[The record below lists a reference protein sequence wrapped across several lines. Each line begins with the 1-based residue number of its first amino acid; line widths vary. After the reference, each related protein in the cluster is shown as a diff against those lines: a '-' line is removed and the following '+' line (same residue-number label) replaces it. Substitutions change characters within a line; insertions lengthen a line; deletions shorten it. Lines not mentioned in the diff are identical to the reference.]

1 MPAVRFLNL
10 WIKNPIADNQKGT
23 IKLTGGITSGIKSA
37 KVPIFHTVFRAK
49 ASGTAFINLDTSSQI
64 LLNDGRGST
73 AQLKFKN
80 EAFNIYPKDF
90 IPARISSRSHPDS
103 NAWYTN
109 RDVFI
114 NFEAKKGTQYSYSFS
129 SNIELVP
136 DNIALD
142 VPAEIA
148 YPGRPDGIY
157 YFKLNSKKGTDNWQ
171 EAGIYRVQID
181 TTPPEEFIPEIGTD
195 PSMFDARSFISFS
208 TVDKTSGISHYKIKL
223 GAFNT
228 QNSVNSPYVLPKF
241 MIGKTLEV
249 TAFDNAG
256 NQRTE
261 KINYDKGFSLALF
274 YIILAGL
281 GLIILFLIQAVRN
294 KKKK

>member
-1 MPAVRFLNL
+1 
-10 WIKNPIADNQKGT
+10 
-23 IKLTGGITSGIKSA
+23 
-37 KVPIFHTVFRAK
+37 
-49 ASGTAFINLDTSSQI
+49 
-64 LLNDGRGST
+64 
-73 AQLKFKN
+73 
-80 EAFNIYPKDF
+80 
-90 IPARISSRSHPDS
+90 
-103 NAWYTN
+103 
-109 RDVFI
+109 
-114 NFEAKKGTQYSYSFS
+114 
-129 SNIELVP
+129 
-136 DNIALD
+136 
-142 VPAEIA
+142 
-148 YPGRPDGIY
+148 
-157 YFKLNSKKGTDNWQ
+157 
-171 EAGIYRVQID
+171 VQID

-261 KINYDKGFSLALF
+261 KINYDRGISLLLF